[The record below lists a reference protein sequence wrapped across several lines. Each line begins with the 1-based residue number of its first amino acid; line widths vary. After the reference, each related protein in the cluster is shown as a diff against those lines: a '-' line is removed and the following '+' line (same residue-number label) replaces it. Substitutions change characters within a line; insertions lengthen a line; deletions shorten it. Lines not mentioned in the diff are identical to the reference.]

1 MSLSLSFSFSF
12 STLLSCKHASHH
24 NCVRLFLCAQK
35 WSEHGVCFGNVYFQ
49 MSFAPQSR
57 ALFQHLN
64 FQKCS
69 DNQVLLAFLLQNVLR
84 ATTACNFSSL
94 RWTDGSTP
102 ATLASLL
109 FEPPEPQHINTLE
122 KHSVSRLFYLFV
134 RLDLL
139 SSDFSL
145 LWSSFFFPSLP
156 WFFPPPLLH
165 LSLLSEVWLR
175 SFRARRTSHSTT
187 SYYEACTEYFPVLLR
202 TTKLHKYFQ
211 VLHKLLPSTT
221 LHYKACKRHFPIL
234 NCTKYYKACTMYF
247 PVLLGATKLEVLCDS
262 SPSSVTWTKQPHCD
276 LQSLLNHHR
285 TASTSRNRHAWIQL
299 CAVGRVRQQNK
310 RRRHPSHN

>member
-69 DNQVLLAFLLQNVLR
+69 DNQVLLAFFLQNVLR

-122 KHSVSRLFYLFV
+122 KQCFATF
-134 RLDLL
+134 L
-139 SSDFSL
+139 SFRAPG
-145 LWSSFFFPSLP
+145 SSFFWLFSSLIFFLLPFSSLVLPTSTASSVPTVGSLTSKLPCAKNFPQYY
-156 WFFPPPLLH
+156 F
-165 LSLLSEVWLR
+165 VLR
-175 SFRARRTSHSTT
+175 SLHWILSGTT
-187 SYYEACTEYFPVLLR
+187 SYYEAA
-202 TTKLHKYFQ
+202 Q
-211 VLHKLLPSTT
+211 ILPSTT
-221 LHYKACKRHFPIL
+221 QI
-234 NCTKYYKACTMYF
+234 TSQYYFA
-247 PVLLGATKLEVLCDS
+247 
-262 SPSSVTWTKQPHCD
+262 
-276 LQSLLNHHR
+276 LQSLQKALPN
-285 TASTSRNRHAWIQL
+285 TKL
-299 CAVGRVRQQNK
+299 Y
-310 RRRHPSHN
+310 